1 LAKLHPDNFIIYNS
15 IEGAGRNGIW
25 KKTLSAR
32 TNLHENTITKGMKE
46 LISKKLVKEFKTSK
60 NPTKRMYVLFHL
72 EPSEDS
78 TGGNFYREGE
88 LDEGLVNTLNTFIV
102 AQVESKSWIEQ
113 PHSPTDKGKKRSRS
127 SHGQSAPDTTT
138 GFFKTMK
145 SPRGHLLVPYPPSF
159 TAYPTAGDVLSMIE
173 EGEFIKDLTLTLDD
187 VRQLILQLV
196 YDNKLE
202 EISEGRYRSVR
213 RVWSEQFKQPDGGS
227 NPAPGPVDVD
237 EDGYGPGNGLS
248 YVPCGRCPV
257 AKECRVGG
265 TISPERCVY
274 MKDWLESW

>member
-1 LAKLHPDNFIIYNS
+1 
-15 IEGAGRNGIW
+15 
-25 KKTLSAR
+25 
-32 TNLHENTITKGMKE
+32 MKE

-102 AQVESKSWIEQ
+102 AQVESKSWLEQ
-113 PHSPTDKGKKRSRS
+113 PYSPVDKAKKRNRS
-127 SHGQSAPDTTT
+127 SHQPPPDTTT
-138 GFFKTMK
+138 GFFKNMK
-145 SPRGHLLVPYPPSF
+145 SPRGNLLIPYPPSF
-159 TAYPTAGDVLSMIE
+159 SNYPTTEDVLAMIDD
-173 EGEFIKDLTLTLDD
+173 GEFIKDLTLTIDD
-187 VRQLILQLV
+187 VRQLVQQLIF
-196 YDNKLE
+196 DNKLE
-202 EISEGRYRSVR
+202 EMSEGRYRSVR
-213 RVWSEQFKQPDGGS
+213 RVWSEHFKQPDGGS
-227 NPAPGPVDVD
+227 NPALGPVDLD
-237 EDGYGPGNGLS
+237 DDGYGPGNGLS

-265 TISPERCVY
+265 IVSPEGCVY